1 MSNRTRW
8 ILSVSGG
15 VLAALPWWGLP
26 VTLLLICFVPLLFI
40 EDDIQNSKEPV
51 LSLLPFSFIFF
62 FSWNL
67 TVCWW
72 IARIHLLGGM
82 SVIILNALLMS
93 LVFLLY
99 SRIKRSA
106 GGGVVVF
113 VILWIGFEFLH
124 YRGDLSWPW
133 LSLGNG
139 LAGNIRLI
147 QWYEF
152 TGTTGGSLWI
162 LLVNVTLFSVIN
174 NFSLKLRTRADYWLA
189 AILIFL
195 VAFPVVASLTIF
207 NSYSEMSHLKNF
219 YEHGQGNPERPCG
232 NGNSISKY
240 ENCAGTG
247 FLILQP
253 GLDPYSNKYSSVS
266 NSQRLDHLF
275 SLIVNNIE
283 EGTRYIVSPETS
295 VDSIWITDPCDNL
308 SKRVHSF
315 LEQYPGTGLV
325 LGATAFSS
333 VHRKGKSF
341 TTRRDEQGN
350 YYDIY
355 NSALFYYDGSPL
367 LAYHKHYLANG
378 VEQIPFQS
386 VFRFLGRFSL
396 DLGGVSGSLK
406 RGEGPQVFTSPLPD
420 SLVIAPLICFESAY
434 GEYAARMVSKGAEIL
449 VVISND
455 GWFKDTGAY
464 RQHLRLSQIRA
475 IENRRSVVRAA
486 NTGISAH
493 ISPKGEIIDE
503 LGWWEEGALPVRVN
517 RNERITFF
525 SVYGDFTGRIAMFF
539 SSLMVLNLFVSL
551 ILKATGR
558 K

>member
-26 VTLLLICFVPLLFI
+26 VTVLLICFVPLFFV
-40 EDDIQNSKEPV
+40 EDDIQARQEPV
-51 LSLLPFSFIFF
+51 ISLLPFSFIFF
-62 FSWNL
+62 FSWNM

-72 IARIHLLGGM
+72 IARIHILGGM
-82 SVIILNALLMS
+82 SVIILNSVVMS

-99 SRIKRSA
+99 SRIKRST

-113 VILWIGFEFLH
+113 VILWVSFEFLH

-162 LLVNVTLFSVIN
+162 LLVNVTIYSIIR
-174 NFSLKLRTRADYWLA
+174 NFSRKLRTRADYWLA

-195 VAFPVVASLTIF
+195 VVFPAVVSLTIF
-207 NSYSEMSHLKNF
+207 NSYSARSHPENF
-219 YEHGQGNPERPCG
+219 HEHQQVNPAQPCG
-232 NGNSISKY
+232 NGESISTY
-240 ENCAGTG
+240 ENYAGTG

-253 GLDPYSNKYSSVS
+253 GLDPYRNKYRDVS
-266 NSQRLDHLF
+266 NSQRLEHLF
-275 SLIVNNIE
+275 SLIGNNIE
-283 EGTRYIVSPETS
+283 EGTRYIVSPETA
-295 VDSIWITDPCDNL
+295 VDSIWITDPDDEL
-308 SKRVHSF
+308 SRRIYRF
-315 LEQYPGTGLV
+315 LEQYPGTVMV

-333 VHRKGKSF
+333 VPRKGKSF
-341 TTRRDEQGN
+341 TTRRDEKGN

-355 NSALFYYDGSPL
+355 NSALIFYEGGHMQV
-367 LAYHKHYLANG
+367 YHKHYLANG

-386 VFRFLGRFSL
+386 VFRFLARLSL

-406 RGEGPQVFTSPLPD
+406 RGEGPQVFTSPHAD
-420 SLVIAPLICFESAY
+420 SLVFATLICFESAY
-434 GEYAARMVSKGAEIL
+434 GEYAARMVNKGAEIL
-449 VVISND
+449 IVISND
-455 GWFKDTGAY
+455 GWFKNTGAY

-493 ISPKGEIIDE
+493 ISPAGEIIDL
-503 LGWWEEGALPVRVN
+503 LGWWEEGALPVIAD

-525 SVYGDFTGRIAMFF
+525 TLYGDFTGRIALFF
-539 SSLMVLNLFVSL
+539 SLLMVLNFSVRLV
-551 ILKATGR
+551 LKAPGR